1 MLRHRGLQLRES
13 ETMYNLNPYNIA
25 PYNGGYI
32 SLDLNEALSP
42 SDFIDTEDYKRLL
55 VESVPL
61 IDNLLRFFNQVDE
74 MGLDYLNTTDI
85 TDIEFIKAVTD
96 TLGTNDAPVVVSF
109 VKLLLESMPLAD
121 VATFVYTTSK
131 VESVVLVD
139 TVTKAISDKRLSEG
153 LRLQDWIRLTK
164 TGDVW
169 GD

>member
-1 MLRHRGLQLRES
+1 
-13 ETMYNLNPYNIA
+13 MYNLNPYNIA

-42 SDFIDTEDYKRLL
+42 SDFIDTEDFKRLL

-61 IDNLLRFFNQVDE
+61 VDNMLRFFNQVDE
-74 MGLDYLNTTDI
+74 MNLDYFNTEDEATIEFNKGLLESAVTTD
-85 TDIEFIKAVTD
+85 
-96 TLGTNDAPVVVSF
+96 APIVVSF
-109 VKLLLESMPLAD
+109 VKALLETMSPAD

-131 VESVVLVD
+131 LESVVLSD
-139 TVTKAISDKRLSEG
+139 TLTKYISNKG
-153 LRLQDWIRLTK
+153 LGDSIRLQDWVRIVK